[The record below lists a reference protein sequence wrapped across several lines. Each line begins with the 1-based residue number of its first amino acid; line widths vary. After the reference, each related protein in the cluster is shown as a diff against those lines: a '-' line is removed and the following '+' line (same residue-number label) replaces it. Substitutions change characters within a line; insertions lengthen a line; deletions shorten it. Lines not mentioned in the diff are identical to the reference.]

1 MSNIKKTIKA
11 LVKTYNTRNVYELCS
26 CLNINIL
33 KDDLKY
39 FKGYFLRD
47 NKSVSIVIDSNLS
60 EYEERCVVAHE
71 LGHVVL
77 HSGSNICFLTNYTYS
92 NTKKLENE
100 ANEFAAELLVSDENI
115 QEAMEKQFSMVEQM
129 ACYFEVPNELI
140 EYKFK
145 HKL

>member
-1 MSNIKKTIKA
+1 MRDIKKTIKA
-11 LVKTYNTRNVYELCS
+11 LVKTYNTRNVHELCS
-26 CLNINIL
+26 CLNIKIL

-60 EYEERCVVAHE
+60 EYEESCVVAHE

-92 NTKKLENE
+92 NTKKLKNE
-100 ANEFAAELLVSDENI
+100 ANEFAAELLISDENI
-115 QEAMEKQFSMVEQM
+115 KESLENQFSMEQM
-129 ACYFEVPNELI
+129 ACYFKVPLELV
-140 EYKFK
+140 EFKFN